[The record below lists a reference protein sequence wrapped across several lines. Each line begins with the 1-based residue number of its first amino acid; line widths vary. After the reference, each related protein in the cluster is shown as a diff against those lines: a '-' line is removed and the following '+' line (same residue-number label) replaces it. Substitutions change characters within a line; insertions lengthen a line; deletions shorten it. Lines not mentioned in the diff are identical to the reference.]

1 MQGDF
6 IAAFQ
11 YVKGIIKGI
20 IKNYKKERNQL
31 FTRVDSD
38 RTRGSDF
45 KLKEGR
51 FRLDVKGKFFIESG
65 VVLEQAAQRG
75 CRCSQEVFKTR
86 SHEALSNLI

>member
-86 SHEALSNLI
+86 SDEALSNLI